1 MDQKDLIN
9 NTIPHVPVE
18 GSRWGD
24 AEFYGNWLSAA
35 LSLFVDHKR
44 SLYRFQPTVRF
55 AFAASSAAQQKNG
68 FINSAGAESPSHSA
82 RGQFETL
89 RVLPATQ
96 IRKELKMPL
105 PTKEEK
111 ELVRRN

>member
-1 MDQKDLIN
+1 MDQKDSIN

-35 LSLFVDHKR
+35 LSLFVDYKR
-44 SLYRFQPTVRF
+44 SLYRFQPTLGLRLPHLVPRNEKM
-55 AFAASSAAQQKNG
+55 ASSIRLAPN
-68 FINSAGAESPSHSA
+68 PTSHCA

-96 IRKELKMPL
+96 I
-105 PTKEEK
+105 
-111 ELVRRN
+111 